1 MLRRSERLGLG
12 RGCQSVLTAVLVVA
26 LLGLSAGGC
35 REAASDAPEAAVEE
49 GWRWFRGG
57 EFSLAAKAFEA
68 ALSGAGTNGA
78 LRQAALYGLANTWNL
93 RRPGENPLK
102 ATGYYQEVIAAD
114 PASDLA
120 AWSALALARMRAAP
134 VGGEPTDLDVQVRAY
149 QEVVDAY
156 PDHPVGEEA
165 FLFQQAARLSDPL
178 AGQEREVL
186 AALDAHLAANPA
198 TPWRL
203 MALRLTAHCCE
214 VLALAERRVAVM
226 LQELEGR
233 EAAAAAAG
241 TQADNLMAYWWLAT
255 AAHYDLGDFDLA
267 RDFYGRLIRNYPT
280 DQRVFPAKQ
289 ALRLMD
295 ETERDLHAEL
305 AAAKE
310 GAE

>member
-12 RGCQSVLTAVLVVA
+12 RGCQVTLTAVLVVA

-35 REAASDAPEAAVEE
+35 REAASDGPEAAVEE

-68 ALSGAGTNGA
+68 ARAAAGTNGV
-78 LRQAALYGLANTWNL
+78 LRQAALYGLANTWSL

-120 AWSALALARMRAAP
+120 AWSALALARMRTAP
-134 VGGEPTDLDVQVRAY
+134 VGGELTGLDVQVRAY
-149 QEVVDAY
+149 QEVADAY
-156 PDHPVGEEA
+156 GSHAAGEEA
-165 FLFQQAARLSDPL
+165 FLFQQAARLNDPL
-178 AGQEREVL
+178 AGQEPDVL
-186 AALDAHLAANPA
+186 AKLDAYLQANPA

-203 MALRLTAHCCE
+203 TILRMIAHCCD
-214 VLALAERRVAVM
+214 ALGLRERRVAVM

-241 TQADNLMAYWWLAT
+241 TQADNLIAYWSLAT

-267 RDFYGRLIRNYPT
+267 RDFYGRLIRDYPT

-289 ALRLMD
+289 ALRRM
-295 ETERDLHAEL
+295 EATEQTLRVEL
-305 AAAKE
+305 AAAGE